1 MPWIT
6 TGASA
11 ASRACRCC
19 RLRRTKRPKW
29 SSCWRTSGTEQKR
42 LPLSLVRVGTGKHL
56 GFVLLAWV
64 LFFMLAAWV
73 LPPLDSHLKPEP
85 LVHWSFI
92 TLAALLAFSAAV
104 IVPAYLYQSW
114 RRLTTVPNRTP
125 YGLWLVLESLF
136 LVAVPIWLVFLLL
149 TKFFSSGFR

>member
-29 SSCWRTSGTEQKR
+29 SSCWRTSGTEQKP

-85 LVHWSFI
+85 LVHWSFNTRHI
-92 TLAALLAFSAAV
+92 LDSEHSLGCCSLECN
-104 IVPAYLYQSW
+104 
-114 RRLTTVPNRTP
+114 RRSLTHAHSVYPLCGN
-125 YGLWLVLESLF
+125 
-136 LVAVPIWLVFLLL
+136 
-149 TKFFSSGFR
+149 

>member
-1 MPWIT
+1 M
-6 TGASA
+6 
-11 ASRACRCC
+11 
-19 RLRRTKRPKW
+19 
-29 SSCWRTSGTEQKR
+29 
-42 LPLSLVRVGTGKHL
+42 RVGTGKHL

-73 LPPLDSHLKPEP
+73 LPPLDSHLKSEP